1 MSRIIVVFITSRQVW
16 IGAMRN
22 QGDSSASPPVVYP
35 QKTWSYL
42 KGTRTKIRNGE
53 MEITGEQWPVVL
65 YAECHYDP
73 DEPWV
78 GFVCGQLL
86 LLAFKHIFVA
96 LSSVYPNTKS
106 YITHSGNV
114 KLHGMMNITPG
125 SLACTATQVWFALS
139 AQSMFL
145 RSHTVTDLEGFYNSI
160 LDLLKDLDEI
170 EEVNALLAWWN
181 WRKIIP
187 AIDTPWQTGSQE

>member
-16 IGAMRN
+16 IGAMRR
-22 QGDSSASPPVVYP
+22 QG
-35 QKTWSYL
+35 QKLEMVKWKSQES
-42 KGTRTKIRNGE
+42 NGLSFY
-53 MEITGEQWPVVL
+53 MQN
-65 YAECHYDP
+65 
-73 DEPWV
+73 
-78 GFVCGQLL
+78 
-86 LLAFKHIFVA
+86 AFKHIFVA

-181 WRKIIP
+181 WRAPKNSALAKIREKCALLKKQVESRSGHSCNVSGDI
-187 AIDTPWQTGSQE
+187 